1 MFNGMICKIVSPCA
15 VKHSAWLKARQ
26 TMQHRCTMAKWSW
39 SIYGIERSYVPI
51 RSPGPGHLFIYPSLF
66 SCRQLVVTLFGI
78 HNNMRNRSN
87 HHLEHPIEPPL
98 GPTQITDWSSIRW
111 FSLAKCLMSLLCCCW
126 LLVGCL
132 FVCSFARAELYLF
145 GMFYM
150 HLSCSHV
157 IYFWLA
163 TIISLGRREVALNC
177 FLSQSLRAFF
187 S

>member
-1 MFNGMICKIVSPCA
+1 MILI
-15 VKHSAWLKARQ
+15 
-26 TMQHRCTMAKWSW
+26 AKFFLPVQSSIPPDWRHAKLCSTDVLW
-39 SIYGIERSYVPI
+39 PSGAGRSIYGIERSYVPI
-51 RSPGPGHLFIYPSLF
+51 RSHGPGHLFIYLSLF

-78 HNNMRNRSN
+78 HNNMRNHSN

-132 FVCSFARAELYLF
+132 FVRSFARAELYLF
-145 GMFYM
+145 GMFYL